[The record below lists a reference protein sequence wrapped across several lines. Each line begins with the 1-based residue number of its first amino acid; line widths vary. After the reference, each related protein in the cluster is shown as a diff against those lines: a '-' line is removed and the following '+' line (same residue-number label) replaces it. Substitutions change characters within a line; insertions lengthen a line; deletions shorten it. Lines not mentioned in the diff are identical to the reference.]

1 MLKTQTDI
9 NIHKHNHFVSSGMK
23 YIKGQNR
30 TQTYLFPVSLDDA
43 VDEENEVRLI
53 DLFVDS
59 LKLGEFGFKVEFI
72 ENGRPA
78 YHPADLLKLYI
89 YGYLN
94 RLRSSRQLEKEC
106 KRNIEI
112 MWLLKNLQPDHNTIS
127 NFRRDNPKA
136 IKTVFRETVKI
147 AKYFNLIGGT
157 LIAGDSTKLRAQ
169 NSKKNNFNQKKIDR
183 HLEYIENKLAEYNKA
198 LAENDGDEKEKIK
211 KEIKKQELRKEG
223 YKQIEQQLKESG
235 QPQVST
241 SDPDSRQMIT
251 RNNITEVAYNVQTSV
266 DAKHNLPFDYLVTNT
281 NDAKAMG
288 NMLQRAQNILETNIF
303 TALYDKG
310 YHTGSEFQKAAD
322 LGIDVM
328 VAIPSVAANAPN
340 LEYNVEKFIFDKT
353 NDCYTCPEGEILTT
367 NQRWHNAET
376 YRFKRYTTPA
386 CKTCPA
392 KPECSKAICGKAIQ
406 RSEYQELVDNNKKRI
421 TQNKELY
428 RKRQQ
433 IVEHPYGTIK
443 RQWGFSYILTKKSI
457 ERASADVGFI
467 MTAYN
472 FRRIINIIG
481 LKKLEEYLKTVVSL
495 ILEKIAKLKLKLSD
509 ISDLKNQLKNNK
521 PVQFIGLKQLYLM
534 QKLTA

>member
-1 MLKTQTDI
+1 
-9 NIHKHNHFVSSGMK
+9 MK
-23 YIKGQNR
+23 YIQGQNR
-30 TQTYLFPVSLDDA
+30 EQTYLFPVSLNDA
-43 VDEENEVRLI
+43 VDAENEVRVI

-59 LKLGEFGFKVEFI
+59 LNLGEFGFTVQHT

-94 RLRSSRQLEKEC
+94 RVRSSRCLEKEC
-106 KRNIEI
+106 RRNIEVI
-112 MWLLKNLQPDHNTIS
+112 WLLKNLSPDHNTIS

-136 IKTVFRETVKI
+136 IKKVFKETVKI
-147 AKYFNLIGGT
+147 AKYFDLIGGT

-198 LAENDGDEKEKIK
+198 LAENDGDDKGQIK

-251 RNNITEVAYNVQTSV
+251 RNNITEVAYNIQTST
-266 DAKHNLPFDYLVTNT
+266 DDKHYLPFDYKVTNT

-288 NMLQRAQNILETNIF
+288 DMLKRAENILESNNF

-310 YHTGSEFQKAAD
+310 YHTGSEFKKAD
-322 LGIDVM
+322 ELGINVM

-340 LEYNVEKFIFDKT
+340 PQFNVEKFTFDKT
-353 NDCYTCPEGEILTT
+353 NDCYTCPQGEILNT
-367 NQRWHNAET
+367 NGKWHNAET

-421 TQNKELY
+421 EENKELY

-443 RQWGFSYILTKKSI
+443 RQWGFSYILTKKGI

-467 MTAYN
+467 ITVYN
-472 FRRIINIIG
+472 LRRIINIIG
-481 LKKLEEYLKTVVSL
+481 LKRLKKYLQTGSSFIFEKTDLLKSILSNLSVLAHQIEKSL
-495 ILEKIAKLKLKLSD
+495 WIKFISLKR
-509 ISDLKNQLKNNK
+509 
-521 PVQFIGLKQLYLM
+521 LYLI
-534 QKLTA
+534 QNLTEEIGF

>member
-1 MLKTQTDI
+1 
-9 NIHKHNHFVSSGMK
+9 MK
-23 YIKGQNR
+23 YIQGQNR
-30 TQTYLFPVSLDDA
+30 AQITLFPISLDDA
-43 VDEENEVRLI
+43 VDAENEVRLI

-59 LKLGEFGFKVEFI
+59 LDLREFGFKVDFI

-94 RLRSSRQLEKEC
+94 RVRSSRQLEKEC
-106 KRNIEI
+106 KRNVEVF
-112 MWLLKNLQPDHNTIS
+112 WLLKNLQPDHNTIS

-136 IKTVFRETVKI
+136 IKKVFKETVKI
-147 AKYFNLIGGT
+147 AKYFDLIGGT

-198 LAENDGDEKEKIK
+198 LAENDGDDKGKIK
-211 KEIKKQELRKEG
+211 KEIEKQELRKEG

-241 SDPDSRQMIT
+241 SDPESRQMIT

-266 DAKHNLPFDYLVTNT
+266 DDKHNLPFDYLVTNT

-288 NMLQRAQNILETNIF
+288 NMLQRAENILETKDF

-328 VAIPSVAANAPN
+328 VAIPTVAANAPN
-340 LEYNVEKFIFDKT
+340 PEYNVENFAFDKT
-353 NDCYTCPEGEILTT
+353 NDCYTCPQGEILTT
-367 NQRWHNAET
+367 NGRWHQDKT
-376 YRFKRYTTPA
+376 FRFKRYTTTA

-406 RSEYQELVDNNKKRI
+406 RSEYQELVDMNKKRI
-421 TQNKELY
+421 TENSELY

-443 RQWGFSYILTKKSI
+443 RQWGFNYILTKKGI
-457 ERASADVGFI
+457 NRACADVGFI

-472 FRRIINIIG
+472 LRRIINIIG
-481 LKKLEEYLKTVVSL
+481 IKTMKEYLKTVLAFIFEKSGLSKSFLSQLSMLVYRTKKISGFQNKSL
-495 ILEKIAKLKLKLSD
+495 KR
-509 ISDLKNQLKNNK
+509 
-521 PVQFIGLKQLYLM
+521 LYLVHN
-534 QKLTA
+534 LTVQIGF